1 MALSDNIRLLRE
13 HFNITQKEL
22 ALIAKV
28 SESAVSL
35 WELGKSQ
42 PRMGAIQKIADHFGI
57 KKSNIIEDGG
67 MKEILHQPYNLNDI
81 EHFSHIPAEQLTQSQ
96 QQALQAGYD
105 FANNIGEHLY
115 SAVNDRLTK
124 ELISVIF
131 ELTADQKK
139 VILDLIKTMCINKD
153 AQGGNNATDK

>member
-22 ALIAKV
+22 AAVANV

-42 PRMGAIQKIADHFGI
+42 PRMGTIQKIADHFGI

-67 MKEILHQPYNLNDI
+67 MKEVLNMPYNLNDI
-81 EHFSHIPAEQLTQSQ
+81 ERFGHIPQSQLTPQ
-96 QQALQAGYD
+96 QQKALQIGYEN
-105 FANNIGEHLY
+105 ANSIGEHLY

-124 ELISVIF
+124 ELIAVIF

-139 VILDLIKTMCINKD
+139 VILDLIKTMCFSTKE
-153 AQGGNNATDK
+153 GNNASDN

>member
-22 ALIAKV
+22 AAVANV

-42 PRMGAIQKIADHFGI
+42 PRMGVIQKIADHFGI

-67 MKEILHQPYNLNDI
+67 MKEVLNMPYNLNDI
-81 EHFSHIPAEQLTQSQ
+81 ERFNHIPQGQLTPLQ
-96 QQALQAGYD
+96 QKALQIGYE
-105 FANNIGEHLY
+105 NLNGIGEHLY
-115 SAVNDRLTK
+115 SAINDRLTK
-124 ELISVIF
+124 ELIAVIF

-139 VILDLIKTMCINKD
+139 VILDLIKTMCFSTKEE
-153 AQGGNNATDK
+153 NNASDN